1 MQTKKTHWA
10 STLTL
15 LVLCLSILFLLLLVT
30 ILGIGSVINLFNE
43 DGDAVVGMISAA
55 AFGFEIVILVISMWF
70 ILQKALGR
78 EPIDLPFTHLFA
90 DWHLIPVIGLVL
102 VGLTAGGLAAFSE
115 IRWLGWLIMP
125 FSTILV
131 IVPPIWL
138 LFGYGSRGLDAG
150 PRWRVFAVLGIGMA
164 IGPVIMV
171 VLELVALMGIIIA
184 GVILLAVLEPATFQE
199 LMRLSD
205 IVQTETNPDVLLSL
219 FAPYIS
225 NPFAIATGIG
235 YIALIVPL
243 IEELLKPLAVWLF
256 ASKIESPT
264 QGFVLGL
271 ISGAAFALIESLN
284 ASADGT
290 TSWPVIVAVRAGTG
304 ILHMT
309 ASGLVGW
316 GIVSA
321 FKEKRYGRFFAAY
334 FSAVMIHGIWNAA
347 AIGTG
352 LSAIGESIGK
362 PEWLFNFA
370 PALICGLLVM
380 GVGMFVVLLASNRKL
395 RNISKLIVAKEND
408 IKEEEVQLPA

>member
-1 MQTKKTHWA
+1 M
-10 STLTL
+10 
-15 LVLCLSILFLLLLVT
+15 LVA
-30 ILGIGSVINLFNE
+30 ILGIGSVVNLFNE

-55 AFGFEIVILVISMWF
+55 AFGFEIVILVISVWF
-70 ILQKALGR
+70 ILQKALGH
-78 EPIDLPFTHLFA
+78 EPIDLSFTHLFA
-90 DWHLIPVIGLVL
+90 DWHLIPVIGLAL
-102 VGLTAGGLAAFSE
+102 AGLTAGGLAAYSE
-115 IRWLGWLIMP
+115 IPWLGWLIMP

-150 PRWRVFAVLGIGMA
+150 PRWRVFAVLGMGMT

-171 VLELVALMGIIIA
+171 ILELVTLTGIIVA

-290 TSWPVIVAVRAGTG
+290 TSWPVIVSCAR
-304 ILHMT
+304 
-309 ASGLVGW
+309 
-316 GIVSA
+316 
-321 FKEKRYGRFFAAY
+321 RYGHSTYDGFRVGGLGNRFC
-334 FSAVMIHGIWNAA
+334 IQRETIWAFFRR
-347 AIGTG
+347 
-352 LSAIGESIGK
+352 
-362 PEWLFNFA
+362 LFFRCDD
-370 PALICGLLVM
+370 PRDMECRCHRHRSFRHWRVH
-380 GVGMFVVLLASNRKL
+380 R
-395 RNISKLIVAKEND
+395 
-408 IKEEEVQLPA
+408 